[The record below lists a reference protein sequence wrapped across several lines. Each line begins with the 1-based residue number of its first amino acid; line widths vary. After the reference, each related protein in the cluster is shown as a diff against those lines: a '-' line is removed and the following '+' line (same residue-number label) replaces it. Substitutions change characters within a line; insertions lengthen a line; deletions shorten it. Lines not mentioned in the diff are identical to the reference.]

1 MPRPARRPVAPS
13 VTDLLATAQQDIQVA
28 IQSLT
33 AVATVL
39 EHCVPTHQLTPAVR
53 DAIAQIIAQA
63 HTHGHLLLVAV
74 AVAHY

>member
-13 VTDLLATAQQDIQVA
+13 ITDLLATAQHDVQVA

-33 AVATVL
+33 AVAGAL
-39 EHCVPTHQLTPAVR
+39 EHCIPTHHLTPAVR

-74 AVAHY
+74 AAAHY